1 MRKRNT
7 NTFELVSDGDGGE
20 PRVKPSQ
27 TQVAGRPA
35 VLQIGRRGGGREER
49 KGCARPP
56 ATQSTPCRA
65 DLMADS
71 QVGDG
76 ARRCFRAG
84 EGDCC
89 VEELGDGDVGG
100 GGGEVPRGGEKRR
113 VPFIFLLFSIY
124 IYSLRPIIAL
134 TRGSTCVYDIWV
146 QW

>member
-1 MRKRNT
+1 
-7 NTFELVSDGDGGE
+7 
-20 PRVKPSQ
+20 
-27 TQVAGRPA
+27 
-35 VLQIGRRGGGREER
+35 
-49 KGCARPP
+49 
-56 ATQSTPCRA
+56 
-65 DLMADS
+65 MADS

-124 IYSLRPIIAL
+124 ILPPSHYRTDTWIHMCL
-134 TRGSTCVYDIWV
+134 
-146 QW
+146 